1 MKPVIPL
8 THFPD
13 NRDEHQY
20 RPDSDVW
27 GLMRRVFRGAAAH
40 RGLLLRLAVQVALRG
55 ALLPLG
61 AWVMG
66 AVINGPI
73 ERREVDGILV
83 GAAGYGLLA
92 VLTNWL
98 FHYRYLY
105 ALAFGEEV
113 VHDLRARL
121 FRHVMSMPMAY
132 FDTVKVGR
140 LIGRL
145 TSDVDGIRGGVQD
158 VVFISAVQVGQMV
171 VAGVMMAVCSPWM
184 FLSVLMMAPVVW
196 WANRRF
202 SGRIVDA
209 QRRASERFSRIS
221 ATLAETVAGLR
232 ETRAF
237 VREEE
242 NARFFAQ
249 LARDQAA
256 FNVEAARTSAK
267 FLPFLDFITQGFT
280 AVLLFVGGWV
290 VVESGDAT
298 RVGDVIRFLLLT
310 GMFFEPIRS
319 LGNQY
324 NTALAAMVGA
334 ERVFRL
340 LDTLPAWADQSD
352 AVGFEARGERGV
364 EVEFRGVDFAYE
376 AGKPVLEGV
385 SFLAQPG
392 WTVALVGETGSGKT
406 TVTALAAKFYLAGG
420 GEVLIDGQ
428 NLCGVLSESYRS
440 HVAIVPQQCWLF
452 SGSVLDN
459 IRFACPDV
467 GEERVVEVLER
478 LGVRDLLD
486 GLPDGL
492 LTDVGEGGK
501 NVSAGQRQVIGF
513 ARALLSE
520 PRLLILDEATSAVDA
535 VMERRIQD
543 ALPGLLEGRTSLV
556 VAHRLSTIR
565 RADLIL
571 VMGRGRV
578 MERGTH
584 DELLAAGGM
593 YAELWRR
600 GVDGGGL

>member
-1 MKPVIPL
+1 MRDPIPL

-13 NRDEHQY
+13 TREEHRY
-20 RPDSDVW
+20 RPDADVW
-27 GLMRRVFRGAAAH
+27 GLMARVFRGAEAH
-40 RGLLLRLAVQVALRG
+40 RGLLVRLGVQVLLRG
-55 ALLPLG
+55 ALLPIG

-73 ERREVDGILV
+73 ERREVEGILF

-92 VLTNWL
+92 VVTNWL
-98 FHYRYLY
+98 FHYRYRH
-105 ALAFGEEV
+105 ALVFGEEI
-113 VHDLRARL
+113 VHDLRERL
-121 FRHVMSMPMAY
+121 FRHVMSMPMSY

-140 LIGRL
+140 IIGRL

-171 VAGVMMAVCSPWM
+171 VAGVLMAICSPWM

-202 SGRIVDA
+202 SGRIVEA

-237 VREEE
+237 VREDE

-256 FNVEAARTSAK
+256 FNVDAARTSAK
-267 FLPFLDFITQGFT
+267 FLPLLDFFTQAFT
-280 AVLLFVGGWV
+280 AVLLVVGGWV
-290 VVESGDAT
+290 VSGSGDAA
-298 RVGDVIRFLLLT
+298 RVGEVIRFLLLT

-324 NTALAAMVGA
+324 NAALAAMVGA

-340 LDTLPAWADQSD
+340 LDTVPAWVDGEG
-352 AVGFEARGERGV
+352 AVEFEPRGDRGM
-364 EVEFRGVDFAYE
+364 EMEFRGVDFSYE
-376 AGKPVLEGV
+376 EGKRVLEGV
-385 SFLAQPG
+385 SFVARPG

-420 GEVLIDGQ
+420 GEVLADGQ
-428 NLCGVLSESYRS
+428 DVRGLRSASYRKRM
-440 HVAIVPQQCWLF
+440 AIVPQQCWLF
-452 SGSVLDN
+452 SGSVLEN
-459 IRFACPDV
+459 IRFACPEAGEDQVRDV
-467 GEERVVEVLER
+467 LDRLGIRDVLE
-478 LGVRDLLD
+478 
-486 GLPDGL
+486 GLPEGL
-492 LTDVGEGGK
+492 RTDVGEGGK

-513 ARALLSE
+513 ARAMLAE

-571 VMGRGRV
+571 VMARGAV
-578 MERGTH
+578 VERGTH
-584 DELLAAGGM
+584 AELLAAGGA

-600 GVDGGGL
+600 GVDGGGM

>member
-1 MKPVIPL
+1 M
-8 THFPD
+8 
-13 NRDEHQY
+13 
-20 RPDSDVW
+20 
-27 GLMRRVFRGAAAH
+27 
-40 RGLLLRLAVQVALRG
+40 
-55 ALLPLG
+55 
-61 AWVMG
+61 
-66 AVINGPI
+66 
-73 ERREVDGILV
+73 
-83 GAAGYGLLA
+83 
-92 VLTNWL
+92 
-98 FHYRYLY
+98 
-105 ALAFGEEV
+105 
-113 VHDLRARL
+113 
-121 FRHVMSMPMAY
+121 
-132 FDTVKVGR
+132 
-140 LIGRL
+140 
-145 TSDVDGIRGGVQD
+145 
-158 VVFISAVQVGQMV
+158 
-171 VAGVMMAVCSPWM
+171 
-184 FLSVLMMAPVVW
+184 
-196 WANRRF
+196 
-202 SGRIVDA
+202 
-209 QRRASERFSRIS
+209 
-221 ATLAETVAGLR
+221 
-232 ETRAF
+232 
-237 VREEE
+237 
-242 NARFFAQ
+242 
-249 LARDQAA
+249 
-256 FNVEAARTSAK
+256 
-267 FLPFLDFITQGFT
+267 
-280 AVLLFVGGWV
+280 
-290 VVESGDAT
+290 
-298 RVGDVIRFLLLT
+298 
-310 GMFFEPIRS
+310 
-319 LGNQY
+319 
-324 NTALAAMVGA
+324 
-334 ERVFRL
+334 
-340 LDTLPAWADQSD
+340 
-352 AVGFEARGERGV
+352 
-364 EVEFRGVDFAYE
+364 DFAYE

-420 GEVLIDGQ
+420 GAVLIDGQ

-578 MERGTH
+578 MEHGTH

-600 GVDGGGL
+600 GMDGGGL

>member
-1 MKPVIPL
+1 
-8 THFPD
+8 
-13 NRDEHQY
+13 
-20 RPDSDVW
+20 
-27 GLMRRVFRGAAAH
+27 
-40 RGLLLRLAVQVALRG
+40 
-55 ALLPLG
+55 
-61 AWVMG
+61 MG

-73 ERREVDGILV
+73 ERREVEGILA
-83 GAAGYGLLA
+83 GAAGYGLLMA
-92 VLTNWL
+92 VTNWL
-98 FHYRYLY
+98 FHYRYLH

-121 FRHVMSMPMAY
+121 FRHVVSMPMAY

-140 LIGRL
+140 VIGRL

-158 VVFISAVQVGQMV
+158 VVFISAVQVGQM
-171 VAGVMMAVCSPWM
+171 
-184 FLSVLMMAPVVW
+184 LVLLMAPVVW
-196 WANRRF
+196 WANNRF

-209 QRRASERFSRIS
+209 QRRASERFSRIT

-242 NARFFAQ
+242 NARFFSQ

-280 AVLLFVGGWV
+280 AILLFVGGWLV
-290 VVESGDAT
+290 AGSGEVSK
-298 RVGDVIRFLLLT
+298 VGDVIRFLLLT

-324 NTALAAMVGA
+324 NAALAAMVGA

-340 LDTLPAWADQSD
+340 LDTVPAWEDG
-352 AVGFEARGERGV
+352 VGARDFVAHEDHGV
-364 EVEFRGVDFAYE
+364 ELEFRDVDFAYE
-376 AGKPVLEGV
+376 VGKPVLEGV
-385 SFLAQPG
+385 NFVAEPG

-406 TVTALAAKFYLAGG
+406 TVTALAAKFYLAGS
-420 GEVLIDGQ
+420 GEVLVDGQ
-428 NLCGVLSESYRS
+428 DVVGLRSESYRS
-440 HVAIVPQQCWLF
+440 HLAIVPQQCWLF
-452 SGSVLDN
+452 SGTVLDN
-459 IRFACPDV
+459 IRFARPEV
-467 GEERVVEVLER
+467 AEEQVVAVLER
-478 LGVRDLLD
+478 LGVRDLLE
-486 GLPDGL
+486 GLPAGL
-492 LTDVGEGGK
+492 QTEVGEGGR

-513 ARALLSE
+513 ARALLAG

-578 MERGTH
+578 LERGTH
-584 DELLAAGGM
+584 AELLAAGGM

-600 GVDGGGL
+600 GVDDGGL

>member
-1 MKPVIPL
+1 
-8 THFPD
+8 
-13 NRDEHQY
+13 
-20 RPDSDVW
+20 
-27 GLMRRVFRGAAAH
+27 
-40 RGLLLRLAVQVALRG
+40 
-55 ALLPLG
+55 
-61 AWVMG
+61 
-66 AVINGPI
+66 
-73 ERREVDGILV
+73 
-83 GAAGYGLLA
+83 
-92 VLTNWL
+92 
-98 FHYRYLY
+98 
-105 ALAFGEEV
+105 
-113 VHDLRARL
+113 
-121 FRHVMSMPMAY
+121 
-132 FDTVKVGR
+132 
-140 LIGRL
+140 
-145 TSDVDGIRGGVQD
+145 
-158 VVFISAVQVGQMV
+158 MV
-171 VAGVMMAVCSPWM
+171 VAGVMMAICSPWM
-184 FLSVLMMAPVVW
+184 FLSVLLMAPVVW

-209 QRRASERFSRIS
+209 QRRASERFSRIT

-256 FNVEAARTSAK
+256 FNVDAARTSAK

-298 RVGDVIRFLLLT
+298 QVGDVIRFLLLT

-324 NTALAAMVGA
+324 NAALAAMVGA

-340 LDTLPAWADQSD
+340 LDTVPAWADRPE
-352 AVGFEARGERGV
+352 AVEFEARGERGV

-376 AGKPVLEGV
+376 VGKPVLEGV

-392 WTVALVGETGSGKT
+392 WTVALVGETGSGKS

-420 GEVLIDGQ
+420 GEVLVDGQ
-428 NLCGVLSESYRS
+428 NVSGVRSESYRS
-440 HVAIVPQQCWLF
+440 QMAIVPQQCWLF

-459 IRFACPDV
+459 IRFACPEV
-467 GEERVVEVLER
+467 GEERVGEVLER

-492 LTDVGEGGK
+492 MTDVGEGGK

-535 VMERRIQD
+535 LMERRIQD

-578 MERGTH
+578 IERGTH
-584 DELLAAGGM
+584 EELLMAGGV

-600 GVDGGGL
+600 GLDGGGL